1 MGFKD
6 LGMSAPWAFLIWNI
20 YIYIYIYKRDLVMY
34 ENETFHKKFG
44 NDYFGWDRI

>member
-1 MGFKD
+1 MGLFNMD
-6 LGMSAPWAFLIWNI
+6 
-20 YIYIYIYKRDLVMY
+20 YIYIYKRDLVMY